1 MLNKLRKIIREEIE
15 RLYQEMVER
24 PDRHFEKR
32 EYERL
37 YSSNTDFPRGDE
49 TFFEQVKKDILF
61 LRDITVT
68 FKGKLDIFKRAPMV
82 FTHIDPDTGKRNQGN
97 IIWFFTSNNEL
108 DSLVFADSERVSG
121 LATLTIE
128 IGQLKDYVNKTGKK
142 VLDDQDLKELKK
154 LVKKP
159 QEAKPE
165 KPKQNIVKINGTPYV
180 VDKENSTLFKKND
193 PKVSYDVYEA
203 LEDEIEGLEIDSKTK
218 DEILAYLM

>member
-1 MLNKLRKIIREEIE
+1 
-15 RLYQEMVER
+15 
-24 PDRHFEKR
+24 
-32 EYERL
+32 
-37 YSSNTDFPRGDE
+37 
-49 TFFEQVKKDILF
+49 
-61 LRDITVT
+61 
-68 FKGKLDIFKRAPMV
+68 MV

-180 VDKENSTLFKKND
+180 VDKENLTLFKKND
-193 PKVSYDVYEA
+193 PKVSYDVYGA